1 MKDLIAARKIYQLTP
16 MIDLKDG
23 APHEICIPMLKKLP
37 RHENLGL
44 VYGLK
49 VLGKL
54 ELDKFDADLKERL
67 FKGTGNFKSLTE
79 MRDIFN
85 GIGNLFKDPLNLDR

>member
-1 MKDLIAARKIYQLTP
+1 

-37 RHENLGL
+37 CHENLGL

-54 ELDKFDADLKERL
+54 ELDKLDAGFQERF
-67 FKGTGNFKSLTE
+67 FKGTGKFKSLTE

-85 GIGNLFKDPLNLDR
+85 GIGNFFEDPLNLDR